1 VGCVTDA
8 EEITLNYVSSD
19 ARFRGVSTKLLTAL
33 ERRAIERGNRGC
45 TLKSTETA
53 RCFYLARGNP
63 EDEPADGKFGTAS
76 GYPMSKCLVT

>member
-1 VGCVTDA
+1 VGRVTEA
-8 EEITLNYVSSD
+8 GVITRNYVSQD

-33 ERRAIERGNRGC
+33 EGRTIERGDQGY

-53 RCFYLARGNP
+53 RCFCLARGYP

-76 GYPMSKCLVT
+76 GHPMSKCLVT

>member
-1 VGCVTDA
+1 MGRVTAA

-19 ARFRGVSTKLLTAL
+19 ARFRGVSAKLPTAL
-33 ERRAIERGNRGC
+33 ERRVIERGNQGC